1 MKKIRIV
8 SKEPCLIINRGAFH
22 DDKLVYILVAN
33 KKYHYGD
40 GLKSRIVYIGTT
52 KRGADRFAVS
62 AVERGK
68 SILQHHGIRQ
78 VKVYTVTCKGVRGA
92 KTTWRKLE
100 DAFLYNFRQY
110 YFCKPLLNKQ
120 GGPAHKEEIA
130 PYFSTSQAEKKIE
143 KIISYFSNLKS

>member
-33 KKYHYGD
+33 KKYPYEH

-68 SILQHHGIRQ
+68 SILQHHGITQ
-78 VKVYTVTCKGVRGA
+78 VKVYIVTCEGIKGA
-92 KTTWRKLE
+92 KTWKKLE
-100 DAFLYNFRQY
+100 DAFLYNFHQC

-120 GGPAHKEEIA
+120 WGPRRKEEIA
-130 PYFSTSQAEKKIE
+130 LYFSTPQAEKKIE
-143 KIISYFSNLKS
+143 RIIAYFSNLKA